1 MSEHSGLAKSL
12 LRQKVYDSSL
22 ETEEEREVHGPCYL
36 SMRRHE
42 VSLTSG
48 LP

>member
-1 MSEHSGLAKSL
+1 MSELSGLVKSL
-12 LRQKVYDSSL
+12 LRHKVCDSSL
-22 ETEEEREVHGPCYL
+22 ETEEQREVHGLCYL